1 VSILFQRIQQKKSVM
16 DGIISKK
23 FPEFFLYSRDCYQ
36 VSAICDMQGGRDT
49 GGGIKGG
56 GVFLFTSF
64 K

>member
-1 VSILFQRIQQKKSVM
+1 M